1 MYRWQ
6 AQRCKDP
13 TEGHATIS
21 VYQSTTGIRN
31 NLVGLLITKVNIF
44 LKQVIT
50 CYQWKP
56 PEKVV
61 KSVKSVTYKNLTLRK
76 YTEDDK

>member
-1 MYRWQ
+1 M
-6 AQRCKDP
+6 
-13 TEGHATIS
+13 
-21 VYQSTTGIRN
+21 
-31 NLVGLLITKVNIF
+31 F
-44 LKQVIT
+44 LKQGIT